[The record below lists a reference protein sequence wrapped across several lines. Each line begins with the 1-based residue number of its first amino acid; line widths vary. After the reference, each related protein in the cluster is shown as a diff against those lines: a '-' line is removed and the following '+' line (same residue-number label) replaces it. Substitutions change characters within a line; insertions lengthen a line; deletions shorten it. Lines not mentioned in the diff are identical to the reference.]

1 MFEYTSVILIL
12 NNCQQLKIYL
22 HMTNLCLIQYIG
34 EIVIRT
40 RERHTS
46 QVLGVKNCHKTLN
59 GDVGMTPL

>member
-1 MFEYTSVILIL
+1 MFEYTSVNLIL

-34 EIVIRT
+34 EIVFRT

-46 QVLGVKNCHKTLN
+46 QVLGVKNCLKTLN